1 MTDKEIKALQ
11 QENEALKAQT
21 VSLIEANEQKTAE
34 LKAEIEK
41 LQTEL
46 KEAKQANVAFTKE
59 VVGTYKSKKHGVT
72 VSFKKG
78 HLQTRIKGKL
88 VSSTEIMENSE
99 KYADVLDDLI
109 EIKYAG
115 LQIVKN

>member
-21 VSLIEANEQKTAE
+21 GSLIEAHEQKTAE
-34 LKAEIEK
+34 LTAEIEK
-41 LQTEL
+41 LKAEL
-46 KEAKQANVAFTKE
+46 KASKEANVTFTKE
-59 VVGTYKSKKHGVT
+59 VVGTYKSEKHGVT

-78 HLQTRIKGKL
+78 HLNTRIKGKL
-88 VSSTEIMENSE
+88 VSSAEIMENSD
-99 KYADVLDDLI
+99 KYADVLDGLI